1 MAAENEPLKSRE
13 PEELVKNGDEEEG
26 DGKGLA
32 KSLTLFNG
40 VSIIVGC
47 IIGSGIFV
55 SPTGVQEQA
64 GSVGLSLLV
73 WLISGIFTAIGAYCY
88 AELGTLIKKS
98 GGDYAYIME
107 AFGPFVAF
115 IRLWIEAIVVRPC
128 TVTIVALTFAIY
140 GLRPFFPDCAPPDG
154 VATLLAVLL
163 IVLMTAINCVSV
175 RLATIVQD
183 WFTIAKVVALVLIIL
198 TGLYL
203 LVFGDSQYKDSF
215 ENIFENTSQD
225 FTKVSLAFYSGL
237 FAYSGWNFLNFIV
250 EELQNPKRNLP
261 LAIAISITTCTV
273 IYVLTNVALYTA
285 ISPDEMLESPAV
297 AVLFANKLYGRFA
310 FIMPLCVACSTIGS
324 ANGVIFTSSRLFY
337 SGAREGQMPMVLTMI
352 NKNTRTPI
360 PAVILT
366 GALSIAYLLASK
378 DVYQLINY
386 IQISYW
392 LAIGTAIAALFWLR
406 KTMPDAPRPIKVPLI
421 WPIIFILGCA
431 ALVFIPIVAA
441 PRDTGIGLLIMLSA
455 VPVYVIFIGWKN
467 KPKFFNDFIN
477 SSTIF
482 IQKLFMVVD
491 DEKED

>member
-1 MAAENEPLKSRE
+1 
-13 PEELVKNGDEEEG
+13 
-26 DGKGLA
+26 
-32 KSLTLFNG
+32 
-40 VSIIVGC
+40 
-47 IIGSGIFV
+47 
-55 SPTGVQEQA
+55 
-64 GSVGLSLLV
+64 
-73 WLISGIFTAIGAYCY
+73 
-88 AELGTLIKKS
+88 
-98 GGDYAYIME
+98 
-107 AFGPFVAF
+107 
-115 IRLWIEAIVVRPC
+115 
-128 TVTIVALTFAIY
+128 
-140 GLRPFFPDCAPPDG
+140 
-154 VATLLAVLL
+154 
-163 IVLMTAINCVSV
+163 
-175 RLATIVQD
+175 
-183 WFTIAKVVALVLIIL
+183 
-198 TGLYL
+198 
-203 LVFGDSQYKDSF
+203 
-215 ENIFENTSQD
+215 
-225 FTKVSLAFYSGL
+225 
-237 FAYSGWNFLNFIV
+237 
-250 EELQNPKRNLP
+250 
-261 LAIAISITTCTV
+261 
-273 IYVLTNVALYTA
+273 
-285 ISPDEMLESPAV
+285 
-297 AVLFANKLYGRFA
+297 
-310 FIMPLCVACSTIGS
+310 
-324 ANGVIFTSSRLFY
+324 
-337 SGAREGQMPMVLTMI
+337 MPMVLTMI